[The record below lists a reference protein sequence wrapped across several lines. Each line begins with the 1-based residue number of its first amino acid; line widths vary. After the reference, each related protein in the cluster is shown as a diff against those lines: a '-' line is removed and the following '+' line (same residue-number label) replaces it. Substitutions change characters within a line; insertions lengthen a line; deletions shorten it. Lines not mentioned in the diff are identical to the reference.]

1 MYAPG
6 VFESIAESIHPS
18 YHCETFDKHTKIKKS
33 RKRFEILHV
42 AYDAGEVGHYCGAV
56 KDGDTVHFF
65 DSMGTSDF
73 THRFITY
80 IKKRY
85 GRVKIIQDYKDI
97 QFQPY
102 DCDYQLRSVGPSD
115 HQYCY
120 IEAFVYLSHKV
131 LGTPMGPYKNRV
143 QYLRRWISGVV
154 SATRRLENCTD

>member
-42 AYDAGEVGHYCGAV
+42 AYDAGNYGHYCGAV
-56 KDGDTVHFF
+56 KDGDTIHFF

-73 THRFITY
+73 THRFVSY
-80 IKKRY
+80 FKKRY
-85 GRVKIIQDYKDI
+85 GAHIKVVQDYKDT
-97 QFQPY
+97 QFQPR
-102 DCDYQLRSVGPSD
+102 DCDYELRAVGPSE

-120 IEAFVYLSHKV
+120 LEAFVYLRHKIH
-131 LGTPMGPYKNRV
+131 GTSMGPRDDRIKYLHREITRYKN
-143 QYLRRWISGVV
+143 
-154 SATRRLENCTD
+154 